1 MQQNGYEEFTDGAA
15 PGSTRV
21 SPHPRCRPA
30 MPLTR
35 DTNNLNFLCLA
46 SQGMFYSG
54 AWPVLPAAVKLYQI
68 FVDHSYAMRPLTVV
82 LHSCPRGRDMADGHG
97 PSANACLGSCA
108 EKGLSV
114 RRSRILAVS
123 QILTARPT
131 HELGVWECRVAA
143 DPRGIPA
150 TKRLRATWP
159 QTRKQGS
166 RSLRSGSWTTR
177 TRGQVS
183 KPRPRRE
190 RLAAVKR
197 AGWTSQRDS
206 PTTLAGALCTKGLL
220 HSTWKE
226 VVPD

>member
-1 MQQNGYEEFTDGAA
+1 M
-15 PGSTRV
+15 
-21 SPHPRCRPA
+21 
-30 MPLTR
+30 
-35 DTNNLNFLCLA
+35 
-46 SQGMFYSG
+46 
-54 AWPVLPAAVKLYQI
+54 AV
-68 FVDHSYAMRPLTVV
+68 T
-82 LHSCPRGRDMADGHG
+82 
-97 PSANACLGSCA
+97 
-108 EKGLSV
+108 
-114 RRSRILAVS
+114 

-150 TKRLRATWP
+150 TERHMAAWP
-159 QTRKQGS
+159 QTCKQGS
-166 RSLRSGSWTTR
+166 RSIRSGSWTTR

-226 VVPD
+226 VVPDLRTIPLSESAVFFQTSLLGVHVHTHGAPVLD

>member
-1 MQQNGYEEFTDGAA
+1 M
-15 PGSTRV
+15 
-21 SPHPRCRPA
+21 
-30 MPLTR
+30 
-35 DTNNLNFLCLA
+35 
-46 SQGMFYSG
+46 
-54 AWPVLPAAVKLYQI
+54 AV
-68 FVDHSYAMRPLTVV
+68 T
-82 LHSCPRGRDMADGHG
+82 
-97 PSANACLGSCA
+97 
-108 EKGLSV
+108 
-114 RRSRILAVS
+114 

-150 TKRLRATWP
+150 TERLRATWP

-166 RSLRSGSWTTR
+166 RSFRSGSWTTR

-197 AGWTSQRDS
+197 TGWPVIVTRPQ
-206 PTTLAGALCTKGLL
+206 PCAGALCTKGLL

-226 VVPD
+226 VVPDQSTTPLSESAGLFRTNNLISGSNRSASTRKTTVPPVQITAPAGQLRRLVFCTWWV